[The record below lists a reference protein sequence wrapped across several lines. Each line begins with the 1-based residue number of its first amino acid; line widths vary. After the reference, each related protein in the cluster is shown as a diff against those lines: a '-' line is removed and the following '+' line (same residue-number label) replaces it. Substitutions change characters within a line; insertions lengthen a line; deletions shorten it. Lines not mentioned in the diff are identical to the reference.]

1 MSAPHDRP
9 DGEGPCRGEAAVYLL
24 GLLDERQS
32 AEFLEHAHSCALCS
46 DDLAALGPAVDSL
59 PGTVAQLA
67 APEHTKRQVMA
78 VVRSEAGQMAGSSV
92 SSSARLREVRRPR
105 VGWRRGAALAL
116 AGVGALAVGVA
127 LGGLST
133 PFGGGAPPAPHGAE
147 SRVVSAAV
155 ALPGAS
161 ATLHQS
167 AGHTWLALSRMPEPT
182 SGHVYEVWV
191 ERPGSSAP
199 QPTTSLFT
207 PTNAGAATVEVPLG
221 GAGTVMVTQEPLGGS
236 LRPTGRLL
244 IVAHVA

>member
-1 MSAPHDRP
+1 M
-9 DGEGPCRGEAAVYLL
+9 YLL

-32 AEFLEHAHSCALCS
+32 AEFLAHASSCALCS

-67 APEHTKRQVMA
+67 APERAKRQVMA
-78 VVRSEAGQMAGSSV
+78 VVRHEANQMAGSSV
-92 SSSARLREVRRPR
+92 SSSARYREVRRSP
-105 VGWRRGAALAL
+105 GMRRWGAALAL
-116 AGVGALAVGVA
+116 AGAGALAAGVA

-133 PFGGGAPPAPHGAE
+133 PFGGGATPAPHGPGA
-147 SRVVSAAV
+147 RVVSAAV

-167 AGHTWLALSRMPEPT
+167 AGHTWLALSRMPEPA

-191 ERPGSSAP
+191 ERPGSTVP
-199 QPTTSLFT
+199 RPTNSLFT

-221 GAGTVMVTQEPLGGS
+221 SAGTVMVTQEPLGGS
-236 LRPTGRLL
+236 PRPTGRLL